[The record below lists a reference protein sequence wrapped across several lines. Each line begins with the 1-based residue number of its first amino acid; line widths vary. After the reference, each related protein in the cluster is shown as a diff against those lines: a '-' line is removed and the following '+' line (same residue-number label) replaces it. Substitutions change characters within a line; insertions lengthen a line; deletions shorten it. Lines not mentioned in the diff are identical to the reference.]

1 MEIDIEKYNIEEL
14 AERMDYLQ
22 LEKLIKAYVKS
33 GYSEYNAYPEMGHRF
48 DDYKDMFVS
57 NIRDIMYDLEEN

>member
-1 MEIDIEKYNIEEL
+1 MEIDIEKL
-14 AERMDYLQ
+14 AKSMDYLQ

-33 GYSEYNAYPEMGHRF
+33 GYSDYPEMGHRF

-57 NIRDIMYDLEEN
+57 NIRDMMYDLEEN